1 MLQLITYDYSL
12 YLYTYQQ
19 GEHCIQA
26 VNRHNGKL
34 ACSLIVKAK
43 QQAISKKAGKKA
55 GGLLSGGGGGA
66 TNKVAKVS

>member
-1 MLQLITYDYSL
+1 MLQLINYDYSL
-12 YLYTYQQ
+12 LYTYNKGITAKKQWI
-19 GEHCIQA
+19 GIM
-26 VNRHNGKL
+26 VS
-34 ACSLIVKAK
+34 SLNPFVERAE